1 LSGLADVSGMG
12 DEQVRCWLVERD
24 YWDEDVITLV
34 YATPDGEQFHQR
46 QLAANLVVGL
56 DVTAAK
62 EFDPGDLESTPA
74 ADRERYRSEARRIR
88 DSHDPDD
95 PL

>member
-1 LSGLADVSGMG
+1 MG
-12 DEQVRCWLVERD
+12 EEQVRCWLVERD

-34 YATPDGEQFHQR
+34 YATPDGERFHQR

-62 EFDPGDLESTPA
+62 EFDPEELEATPA
-74 ADRERYRSEARRIR
+74 ADRERYAAEARSVM
-88 DSHDPDD
+88 DAHDPDD
-95 PL
+95 VL